1 MTETFAALLFAH
13 ALSDFVLQ
21 SAYIARNKRRP
32 WVMLIHGA
40 IVLATAQAA
49 TGRVDA
55 WPLLLLAA
63 AHVAIDAV
71 KARLGEPRLAA
82 FLADQ
87 GAHLAS
93 IAAVAYVW
101 PGLFAG
107 GLWADLPIVTGL
119 MAYGAGAILTIRAG
133 GFAVGELMRPY
144 QHAALPEGLPSGGRM
159 IGSLERAMIFLM
171 VLVGQP
177 EGIGFLIAAKSIL
190 RFDTASKNQHAS
202 EYVIIG
208 TLASYAWALA
218 FSYFTLWLAAGL
230 PPIEIAAPAP

>member
-1 MTETFAALLFAH
+1 MIETFAALLFAH
-13 ALSDFVLQ
+13 ALADFVLQ
-21 SAYIARNKRRP
+21 SPYIARNKRRP
-32 WVMLIHGA
+32 LVMLLHGA

-71 KARLGEPRLAA
+71 KSRIAAPGWTA

-87 GAHLAS
+87 GAHLVS
-93 IAAVAYVW
+93 VAAVAWYW
-101 PGLFAG
+101 PALFAG
-107 GLWADLPIVTGL
+107 GPWADWPALAAL
-119 MAYGAGAILTIRAG
+119 MAYGAGAILTVRAG
-133 GFAVGELMRPY
+133 GFAVGELMRAY

-159 IGSLERAMIFLM
+159 IGMLERAMIFLL

-208 TLASYAWALA
+208 TLASYGWALA
-218 FSYFTLWLAAGL
+218 FSYATLWLAAGL
-230 PPIEIAAPAP
+230 PPIEIAGPAP